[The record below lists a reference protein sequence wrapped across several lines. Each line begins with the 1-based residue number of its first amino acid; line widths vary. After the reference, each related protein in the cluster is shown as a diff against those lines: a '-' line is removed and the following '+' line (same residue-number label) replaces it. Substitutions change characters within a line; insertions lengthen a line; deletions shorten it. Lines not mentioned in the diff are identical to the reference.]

1 MLQKLVLMKRQ
12 VCFTVGENPVYQ
24 NSLVEGQ
31 WKEISKGFLERKS
44 SSSSKIFIC
53 PFTGQF
59 K

>member
-1 MLQKLVLMKRQ
+1 MRI
-12 VCFTVGENPVYQ
+12 C
-24 NSLVEGQ
+24 
-31 WKEISKGFLERKS
+31 